1 MVVRLRF
8 RAPHPTRS
16 LDSIAVILMAQTFR
30 TLAIF
35 LTLAILATI
44 ALGFWSFF
52 TPGADKDEFVAHFV
66 IGLTTV
72 LGILLVHC
80 LIFIYFLGTGRWVK
94 EVTLAYKMPDEPWHK
109 LTREL
114 KRATFPPALFSM
126 LFGIAAAAAGAGS
139 QLQAWPWYVHM
150 GLGLAT
156 LLVNLWAFRIELN
169 AVTLN
174 ADIIVQVMKEV
185 ERIRAANGLNSND
198 EALEA
203 DGEPVVNIKE
213 LR

>member
-1 MVVRLRF
+1 
-8 RAPHPTRS
+8 
-16 LDSIAVILMAQTFR
+16 MANTFR

-35 LTLAILATI
+35 LTIAILSTI
-44 ALGFWSFF
+44 VLGFWSFF
-52 TPGADKDEFVAHFV
+52 TPGIDKDEFVIHFV
-66 IGLTTV
+66 VGLTTV

-126 LFGIAAAAAGAGS
+126 IFGIATAAAGAGS
-139 QLQAWPWYVHM
+139 QLQQWHWSVHM
-150 GLGLAT
+150 TLGLAT
-156 LLVNLWAFRIELN
+156 LVVNLWAFRIELN
-169 AVTLN
+169 AVTIN
-174 ADIIVQVMKEV
+174 AGIIIEVMKEV
-185 ERIRAANGLNSND
+185 ERIRAARGLNSND
-198 EALEA
+198 EALQEE
-203 DGEPVVNIKE
+203 DSPVVNIKE